1 MVDSKAIWSV
11 VDSLKSED
19 KTTQHTTQAV
29 VNRID
34 NEGRVWVS
42 IPGGETETPTETS
55 DAEVK
60 RGDNVTV
67 EWRGGKLYVLGN
79 SSNPSV
85 GAQRVNEIDQ
95 LATQAYQ
102 SANEASNNANIA
114 KVAADNA
121 QTSADNAATAAA
133 TADQKATAASSAASQ
148 AQTDAAAAQTAA
160 SNAQTAA
167 SSAQTSA
174 QQAVQDAAT
183 AGRAASVAQAAA
195 EAAQGDIDEQQEW
208 FWHDTNGSHVLGATS
223 GYRNDID
230 STGMTIVET
239 ATEESVARFGVDGAT
254 IGKTDETHADID
266 YHSLQLVDKE
276 GSTFFH
282 VSDMRDKD
290 DDYQATITEVFQGDG
305 TQTEFS
311 VGLPVSNDVSAT
323 DSSDPSNTA
332 TRSTRKYTFQTAP
345 ASGATVTIVYK
356 TKSIEAKAYTFGI
369 RGRGNIG
376 PLSVAEGLDNIASG
390 FYSHA
395 EGYVTTA
402 NGRYSHA
409 QGSGSTASGDES
421 HAEGHG
427 TTASGGSSHAEGS
440 ETTASGDNSH
450 SEGGRSIASGQCSHA
465 EGFGTTASGEQ
476 AHAEGVN
483 TTASGDYSH
492 AEGAGSTASGGSSHA
507 EGSETT
513 ASGQYS
519 HAEGADIT
527 ASGYASHAEG
537 FDTTASG
544 YTSHAQNYKTIA
556 QRRAQTAL
564 GEYNIADTGGTD
576 ETTRGD
582 YAVIVGNGTGE
593 SNRSNALTIDW
604 SGNTWAAGNITD
616 GSGNVLSDKVDA
628 TDVYTKT
635 EVDTA
640 LADKADTTDL
650 ANYLPL
656 TGGTLEGG
664 TGTYALTVND
674 GTDDTLTID
683 WDGNTWA
690 SGTYT
695 AETSTGEAFFKSI
708 RSDTGAELDFGVG
721 AGGNNRGIFDNDMND
736 WALFWDN
743 DGTGYL
749 RSKAS
754 SGVNTWALGT
764 DAVLTLAPNTTNN
777 TTAIQYT
784 ASWTNN
790 KLLLTSKNNAYDLTT
805 SSAAAPSATART
817 IFAQAQDKNG
827 NWVGAIQHNAYSS
840 GSSYTEILAQRWNS
854 STSALV
860 NNALQ
865 VGVDA
870 NGKRY
875 YNVSDPA
882 AFRSELGLTFL
893 SYNTVANWATANTNF
908 TFSSGTMRKNDIMAR
923 FTLAVKT
930 TNALTSGT
938 GYIVGTLKAGYRPVM
953 AIFGGSTTNVNL
965 SVRVTAA
972 GEIVVIPRQ
981 AISAGTT
988 IYIGTLL
995 YDL

>member
-19 KTTQHTTQAV
+19 KTVQHTTQAV

-34 NEGRVWVS
+34 DEGRVWVS

-55 DAEVK
+55 DAEVQ

-114 KVAADNA
+114 KVAAENA
-121 QTSADNAATAAA
+121 QTSADNAASAAA
-133 TADQKATAASSAASQ
+133 TADQKATAASTAASQ

-332 TRSTRKYTFQTAP
+332 TRRTRIYTFQTAP

-409 QGSGSTASGDES
+409 QGSGSIASGDES

-450 SEGGRSIASGQCSHA
+450 AEGGRSIASGQSTHA
-465 EGFGTTASGEQ
+465 EGLGTTASGEQ
-476 AHAEGVN
+476 AHAEGIN

-616 GSGNVLSDKVDA
+616 GSGNVLSDKA
-628 TDVYTKT
+628 N
-635 EVDTA
+635 
-640 LADKADTTDL
+640 TTDL

-656 TGGTLEGG
+656 TGGTLVGG

-721 AGGNNRGIFDNDMND
+721 AGGNNRGI
-736 WALFWDN
+736 WDV
-743 DGTGYL
+743 GTGHWVLYTADSGSVAL
-749 RSKAS
+749 KSGANS
-754 SGVNTWALGT
+754 SDTSTWIFN
-764 DAVLTLAPNTTNN
+764 DDILTLAPNTTNN

-790 KLLLTSKNNAYDLTT
+790 KRLIEARNNAYDLTT

-827 NWVGAIQHNAYSS
+827 NWVGAIQHNAHSN
-840 GSSYTEILAQRWNS
+840 GASYIEMLAQRWNT
-854 STSALV
+854 STGALV

-870 NGKRY
+870 NGNRY
-875 YNVSDPA
+875 YNVTDPA